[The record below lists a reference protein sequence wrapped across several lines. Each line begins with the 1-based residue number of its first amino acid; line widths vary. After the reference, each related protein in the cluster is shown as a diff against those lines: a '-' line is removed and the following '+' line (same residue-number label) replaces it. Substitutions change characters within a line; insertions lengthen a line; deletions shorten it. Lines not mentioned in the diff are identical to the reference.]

1 MTYQQMKRRE
11 WLYAHPLADY
21 MAKCNA
27 TAHCYRCGKVRT
39 LNELAEVGNCVYLCK
54 GGCRV

>member
-1 MTYQQMKRRE
+1 MKRRE

-27 TAHCYRCGKVRT
+27 TEHCYRCGKVRT